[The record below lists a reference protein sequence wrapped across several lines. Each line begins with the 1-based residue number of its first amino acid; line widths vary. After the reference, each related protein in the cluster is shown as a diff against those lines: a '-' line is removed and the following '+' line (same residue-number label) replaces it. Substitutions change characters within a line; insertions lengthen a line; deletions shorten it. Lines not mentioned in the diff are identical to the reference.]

1 MTNNKKIAFEI
12 NSVEE
17 ISEAS
22 DPNFAVAKIHA
33 FSSGINR
40 HEMTCDVETLQRT
53 APTIFEKPVVFDYD
67 DMFEDFKGHARQPFI
82 AGFVVPDS
90 ASFEELEDGRIGL
103 MVTAKIWKRYSRKFM
118 SVFKRDIGNKRK
130 VSVEME
136 LFDTE
141 KDDETGLEKMLD
153 FSYTA
158 IAVLGKY
165 VTEAS
170 PDAHVQ
176 ILSFQDEED
185 KEEFFSKYSR
195 LNFSIPEQVRKNS
208 LRGLELRK
216 SQSYRGTS
224 VAVSTAKFLSQR
236 KFATPQ
242 KIKYLSGYFSN
253 LKSIPFEEDREKF
266 LDYILH
272 GGSAGMEWSSD
283 LQSEIRDID
292 MGKINKMFVYKSL
305 KEANSA
311 IRGIKPPV
319 TLAQANSI
327 ARQAEAIGVDGDKNG
342 WAIAI
347 SNFKKTHIVKN
358 GKWVKKN
365 SIDDMPTKETEEMSF
380 MEIEEKQ
387 EVFETQDELQETQDT
402 PVETNVEFEEEEP
415 QEEPQDTEMAEE
427 EEEKPQEAEMAEDEG
442 EDEEEE
448 EGKEDEEPYM
458 TLQSLEYSERLFDL
472 VGDGVANEAKE
483 LHVSKEII
491 NVVNS
496 LFAKFVFLEEE
507 AKELREYKD
516 NVEKKTFEFQVDQVV
531 SEVSEFLTS
540 EQITEIRVK
549 SQEYSL
555 ETLDA
560 WKNYVRS
567 MAFESS
573 IGKDKKNKDFIVIG
587 MPFDSGKS
595 ENHKSL
601 WK

>member
-1 MTNNKKIAFEI
+1 MTNKKIAFEI

-33 FSSGINR
+33 FSSGVNR
-40 HEMTCDVETLQRT
+40 HEMTCDIETLQRT

-67 DMFEDFKGHARQPFI
+67 DMFEDFKGHAKQPFI
-82 AGFVVPDS
+82 AGFVVPNS

-103 MVTAKIWKRYSRKFM
+103 MVIAKIWKRYSRKFM
-118 SVFKRDIGNKRK
+118 SVFKRDLENKRK

-136 LFDTE
+136 LFETE
-141 KDDETGLEKMLD
+141 KDEKTGLEKMLD

-170 PDAHVQ
+170 PNAHVQ
-176 ILSFQDEED
+176 ILSFQEEED

-195 LNFSIPEQVRKNS
+195 LNFSIPEQVKKNA

-216 SQSYRGTS
+216 NQSYRGTS

-253 LKSIPFEEDREKF
+253 LESVPFEEDGEKF

-311 IRGIKPPV
+311 IRGIEPPV

-327 ARQAEAIGVDGDKNG
+327 ARQAEAIGVDGEKNG

-358 GKWVKKN
+358 GKWIKKN
-365 SIDDMPTKETEEMSF
+365 SIDDMPTEKTEEMSF
-380 MEIEEKQ
+380 MEKEEKK
-387 EVFETQDELQETQDT
+387 VFETEDELQETQDT
-402 PVETNVEFEEEEP
+402 PVETNVEFEEEKP
-415 QEEPQDTEMAEE
+415 QEEPQETEMAEE
-427 EEEKPQEAEMAEDEG
+427 EEEKPQETEMA
-442 EDEEEE
+442 EEEE
-448 EGKEDEEPYM
+448 EEKEEEKEESEEDEEPYM
-458 TLQSLEYSERLFDL
+458 TLESLEYSEKLFEL
-472 VGDGVANEAKE
+472 VGDGVASEVKA
-483 LHVSKEII
+483 LQISKEMIGF
-491 NVVNS
+491 VNS
-496 LFAKFVFLEEE
+496 LFAKFVFVEEE
-507 AKELREYKD
+507 AKELREYKEA
-516 NVEKKTFEFQVDQVV
+516 VEKKQFEFQVEQIV

-540 EQITEIRVK
+540 EQIAEIRVK

-555 ETLDA
+555 DTLDA